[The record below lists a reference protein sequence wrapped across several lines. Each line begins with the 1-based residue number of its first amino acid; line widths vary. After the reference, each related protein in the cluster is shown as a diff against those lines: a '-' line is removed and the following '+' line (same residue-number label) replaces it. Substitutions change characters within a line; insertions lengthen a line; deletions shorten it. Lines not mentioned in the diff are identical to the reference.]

1 MLFSYVEKKLEIL
14 LDNGMDEYELSYDEA
29 IEWFYEDTP
38 FIDVCVQN
46 MIDLYELHGY
56 PETWEEV
63 PWFLKM
69 DID

>member
-1 MLFSYVEKKLEIL
+1 
-14 LDNGMDEYELSYDEA
+14 MDEYELSYDEA

>member
-14 LDNGMDEYELSYDEA
+14 LDNGMNEYELSYDEA

-46 MIDLYELHGY
+46 MIDLYELRGY